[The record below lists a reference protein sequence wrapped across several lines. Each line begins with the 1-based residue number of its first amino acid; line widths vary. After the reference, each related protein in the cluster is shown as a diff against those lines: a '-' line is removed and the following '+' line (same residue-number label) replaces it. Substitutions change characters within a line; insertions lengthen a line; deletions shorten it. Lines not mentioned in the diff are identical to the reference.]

1 LTIGDLRDT
10 IKLMEIQWNSDKN
23 HILMETR
30 QVSFEMVL
38 EKILQNDFIGPQ
50 VNPSRK
56 DQYRII
62 VYFNGYPFVVPLV
75 IDKNGNWFLK
85 TIYPSRKEKEANHE
99 EN

>member
-1 LTIGDLRDT
+1 MTIGDFEAIIT
-10 IKLMEIQWNSDKN
+10 LMEVLWNSEKN
-23 HILMETR
+23 HLLMETR

-38 EKILQNDFIGPQ
+38 EKILNNDFIGPQ

-75 IDKNGNWFLK
+75 IDSKGNWFLK

-99 EN
+99 KD

>member
-38 EKILQNDFIGPQ
+38 
-50 VNPSRK
+50 VNRGKP
-56 DQYRII
+56 
-62 VYFNGYPFVVPLV
+62 
-75 IDKNGNWFLK
+75 
-85 TIYPSRKEKEANHE
+85 
-99 EN
+99 